1 MHEIHAQLQKIFE
14 SNVVAVVDEGKVV
27 ILGRKACLSSIII
40 ATHLA
45 LINCFTKAASK

>member
-27 ILGRKACLSSIII
+27 ILGRKAYLPSIII
-40 ATHLA
+40 ATHLE
-45 LINCFTKAASK
+45 LH